1 MFFVCGFHVYLQ
13 KNLETHEVE
22 TNHDCFCCSYM
33 TDLKMHI
40 KCFDEI
46 PQKTGKMSSNPFSIT
61 HASYSRSFITNAGKT
76 KSVFWYFHFSR
87 RRVPGVRKV
96 AILII
101 QKWIHIRFYE
111 QISIRSLLSDGE
123 LLKRCMWHATV
134 ERLLLTSTIC
144 GDLSRSIPAKTLIRV
159 VAAGN
164 MEERKEFFRNLYNF
178 IFKAKSR
185 TEEA

>member
-22 TNHDCFCCSYM
+22 TNHD
-33 TDLKMHI
+33 LKMHI

-46 PQKTGKMSSNPFSIT
+46 PQKTVGLLVLPFQQEKST
-61 HASYSRSFITNAGKT
+61 WCKKGCYFDYSGQ
-76 KSVFWYFHFSR
+76 
-87 RRVPGVRKV
+87 
-96 AILII
+96 ILKQEYGL